1 MEYIMKKIVYLICI
15 FSFAFSVFGQESDL
29 EKYKRMASEDVGK
42 WKQERDAE
50 MDAYKLRVEKE
61 RKEWKEYVNKVR
73 GQWGEYTGSTP
84 KAWAEYS
91 NDLKALSVVDF
102 ENNYV
107 EIATIV
113 DTDNKAIAEKQIQ
126 QRFEQLLAAKEEGT
140 KQKLLQN
147 QIKFEQDANYVK
159 PKKKVEYSK
168 PITYQPEKKVKVVT
182 DDNKKEFVKKT
193 VEKKIKKDVIIGD
206 DGRARTKYT
215 VTLEMVPNSI
225 QIRAKKYMDMI
236 EKYSKKYDL
245 DPALVMALI
254 HTESAFNPKAFSRRP
269 DGTPMACGLMQI
281 IPSQAGRDAH
291 KALFGKDK
299 IVEPEYLFNPENN
312 LAMGTWY
319 VRWLTKWWERIEKK
333 KYGKASSRIKNEY
346 FTISSYNQ
354 GMGTILN
361 KAYKPRK
368 LNDKSDDETYNI
380 LISDRSIPEEGRNY
394 LKRVHEREKLYR
406 K

>member
-1 MEYIMKKIVYLICI
+1 MEYIMKRLVYLLCI
-15 FSFAFSVFGQESDL
+15 LTFIFSVFGQESDL

-42 WKQERDAE
+42 WKQEVDAE
-50 MDAYKLRVEKE
+50 MDAYQERVEKE

-102 ENNYV
+102 ENNYI
-107 EIATIV
+107 EISTIV
-113 DTDNKAIAEKQIQ
+113 DTDNRTKSEAQIQ
-126 QRFEQLLAAKEEGT
+126 KRFEEMLAAKEEGSNR
-140 KQKLLQN
+140 KLLTG
-147 QIKFEQDANYVK
+147 QIKFEQKANFIK
-159 PKKKVEYSK
+159 PTKKKIIVDRPK
-168 PITYQPEKKVKVVT
+168 DKKVYKAVT
-182 DDNKKEFVKKT
+182 QENQKKFVKETVKKKLKKE
-193 VEKKIKKDVIIGD
+193 VIIGD

-225 QIRAKKYMDMI
+225 QIRAKKYMDLI
-236 EKYSKKYDL
+236 QKYSKKYDL

-299 IVEPEYLFNPENN
+299 IVKPEYLFDPEKN

-319 VRWLTKWWERIEKK
+319 IRWLTKWWNRIEKK
-333 KYGKASSRIKNEY
+333 KHGKASSVIKNEY

-354 GMGTILN
+354 GIGTILN
-361 KAYKPRK
+361 KAYKPRR
-368 LNDKSDDETYNI
+368 LNEKSDSETYSI
-380 LISDRSIPEEGRNY
+380 LTTDRAIPQEGRHY
-394 LKRVHEREKLYR
+394 LERVNRRKKLYQ

>member
-1 MEYIMKKIVYLICI
+1 MKKSVFLLCI
-15 FSFAFSVFGQESDL
+15 FSFVISVFGQESDL
-29 EKYKRMASEDVGK
+29 EKYKKMASEDVGK

-50 MDAYKLRVEKE
+50 LDAYKLRVEKE

-113 DTDNKAIAEKQIQ
+113 DTDDKAKSEAQIQ
-126 QRFEQLLAAKEEGT
+126 KRFEELLAAKEEGT
-140 KQKLLQN
+140 QRKLLQG

-159 PKKKVEYSK
+159 PKKKVEFK
-168 PITYQPEKKVKVVT
+168 EPITSVPKKEEKVVT
-182 DDNKKEFVKKT
+182 EENQKEFVKKT
-193 VEKKIKKDVIIGD
+193 VEKKLKKEVILGD

-225 QIRAKKYMDMI
+225 QIRAKKYMDLI
-236 EKYSKKYDL
+236 EKYSKKNDL

-319 VRWLTKWWERIEKK
+319 VKWLNNWWNRIEKK
-333 KYGKASSRIKNEY
+333 KHGKASSVIKNEY
-346 FTISSYNQ
+346 YTVSSYNQ

-361 KAYKPRK
+361 KAYKPRD
-368 LNDKSDDETYNI
+368 LFNKSDEETYEI
-380 LISDRSIPEEGRNY
+380 LISDKSIPKEGRDY
-394 LKRVHEREKLYR
+394 LERVHDRKKLYT
-406 K
+406 KK

>member
-1 MEYIMKKIVYLICI
+1 MEYIMKKLVYFICI
-15 FSFAFSVFGQESDL
+15 FSFAFSIFGQESDL

-42 WKQERDAE
+42 WKQDVDAE
-50 MDAYKLRVEKE
+50 LDAYQERVEKE

-91 NDLKALSVVDF
+91 NDLKSLSVVDF
-102 ENNYV
+102 ENNYI

-113 DTDNKAIAEKQIQ
+113 DTDNKAKSEAQIQ
-126 QRFEQLLAAKEEGT
+126 KRFEEMLAAKEEGSNNN
-140 KQKLLQN
+140 LLAG
-147 QIKFEQDANYVK
+147 QIKFEQKANFVK
-159 PKKKVEYSK
+159 PVKKKV
-168 PITYQPEKKVKVVT
+168 I
-182 DDNKKEFVKKT
+182 
-193 VEKKIKKDVIIGD
+193 VEKQIKKDKKVYKAVTQENQKKFVKETVNKKLKKEVIIGD
-206 DGRARTKYT
+206 DGRARTKYS

-225 QIRAKKYMDMI
+225 QIRAKKYMDLI
-236 EKYSKKYDL
+236 QKYSKKYDL
-245 DPALVMALI
+245 DPALIMALI

-299 IVEPEYLFNPENN
+299 IVKPEYLFDPERN

-319 VRWLTKWWERIEKK
+319 VRWLTKWWNRIEKK
-333 KYGKASSRIKNEY
+333 KHGKASSVIKNEY

-368 LNDKSDDETYNI
+368 LNEQSDSKTYDI
-380 LISDRSIPEEGRNY
+380 LTSDRAIPEEGRHY
-394 LKRVHEREKLYR
+394 LERVNKRKKLY
-406 K
+406 KK

>member
-1 MEYIMKKIVYLICI
+1 MKRMTYLLCI
-15 FSFAFSVFGQESDL
+15 LTFAFSVFGEESDL

-50 MDAYKLRVEKE
+50 LDAYQERVEKE

-73 GQWGEYTGSTP
+73 GQWGEYTDSTP

-102 ENNYV
+102 DNNYI

-113 DTDNKAIAEKQIQ
+113 DIANRAKSEAQIQ
-126 QRFEQLLAAKEEGT
+126 KRFEEMLAAKEEGT
-140 KQKLLQN
+140 KQNLLAG
-147 QIKFEQDANYVK
+147 QIRYEQKANFVK
-159 PKKKVEYSK
+159 PKKKKNDWKK
-168 PITYQPEKKVKVVT
+168 PIKPKDKKVYKAVT
-182 DDNKKEFVKKT
+182 KKNQKKFVKETVKKKLKKE
-193 VEKKIKKDVIIGD
+193 VIIGD

-225 QIRAKKYMDMI
+225 RVRAEKYMDLI
-236 EKYSKKYDL
+236 QKYSKKYDL

-299 IVEPEYLFNPENN
+299 IVKPEYLFNPEQN

-319 VRWLTKWWERIEKK
+319 VRWLTKWWKRIEKK
-333 KYGKASSRIKNEY
+333 KYGKASGKVKNEY

-368 LNDKSDDETYNI
+368 LNEKSDSETYSI
-380 LISDRSIPEEGRNY
+380 LTTDRAIPEEGRHY
-394 LKRVHEREKLYR
+394 LERVNKRIKLYQ

>member
-1 MEYIMKKIVYLICI
+1 MKRLVYLLCILTFI
-15 FSFAFSVFGQESDL
+15 FSVYGQESDL

-50 MDAYKLRVEKE
+50 MDAYQERVEKE

-91 NDLKALSVVDF
+91 NDLNALSVVDF
-102 ENNYV
+102 ENNYI

-113 DTDNKAIAEKQIQ
+113 DTDNKAKSEAQIQ
-126 QRFEQLLAAKEEGT
+126 KRFEEMLATKEEGSNR
-140 KQKLLQN
+140 KLLAG
-147 QIKFEQDANYVK
+147 QIKYEQKANFVK
-159 PKKKVEYSK
+159 PIKKKVIVEK
-168 PITYQPEKKVKVVT
+168 PINKDKKVYKAVT
-182 DDNKKEFVKKT
+182 QENQKQFVKETVNKNLKKE
-193 VEKKIKKDVIIGD
+193 VIIGD

-225 QIRAKKYMDMI
+225 QVRAKKYMDLI

-299 IVEPEYLFNPENN
+299 IVEPEYLFDPEKN

-319 VRWLTKWWERIEKK
+319 VRWLTKWN
-333 KYGKASSRIKNEY
+333 G
-346 FTISSYNQ
+346 
-354 GMGTILN
+354 
-361 KAYKPRK
+361 
-368 LNDKSDDETYNI
+368 NDFKQSVQT
-380 LISDRSIPEEGRNY
+380 
-394 LKRVHEREKLYR
+394 
-406 K
+406 

>member
-1 MEYIMKKIVYLICI
+1 MKKFVYLFCI
-15 FSFAFSVFGQESDL
+15 LTFVFSVFGEETDL

-50 MDAYKLRVEKE
+50 LDAYQKRVEKE

-102 ENNYV
+102 ENNYI

-113 DTDNKAIAEKQIQ
+113 DTDNRVKSEAQIQ
-126 QRFEQLLAAKEEGT
+126 KRFEEMLATKEKGSNRKLLAG
-140 KQKLLQN
+140 
-147 QIKFEQDANYVK
+147 QIKFEQKTNFVK
-159 PKKKVEYSK
+159 PVKKKV
-168 PITYQPEKKVKVVT
+168 I
-182 DDNKKEFVKKT
+182 
-193 VEKKIKKDVIIGD
+193 VEKPIKKDKKVYKAVTQENQKKFVKETVKKKLKKEVIIGD

-225 QIRAKKYMDMI
+225 QVRAKKYMDLI
-236 EKYSKKYDL
+236 QKYSKKYDL

-291 KALFGKDK
+291 TALFGKDK
-299 IVEPEYLFNPENN
+299 IVKPEYLFDPERN

-319 VRWLTKWWERIEKK
+319 VRWLTKWWNRIEKK
-333 KYGKASSRIKNEY
+333 KYGKASSVIKNEY

-368 LNDKSDDETYNI
+368 LNEKSDSETYSI
-380 LISDRSIPEEGRNY
+380 LTTDRAIPEEGRHY
-394 LKRVHEREKLYR
+394 LERVNKRKKLYKR
-406 K
+406 

>member
-1 MEYIMKKIVYLICI
+1 MKRLVYLLCILTFI
-15 FSFAFSVFGQESDL
+15 FSVYGQESDL

-50 MDAYKLRVEKE
+50 MDAYQERVEKE

-91 NDLKALSVVDF
+91 NDLNALSVVDF
-102 ENNYV
+102 ENNYI

-113 DTDNKAIAEKQIQ
+113 DTDNKAKSEAQIQ
-126 QRFEQLLAAKEEGT
+126 KRFEEMLATKEEGSNR
-140 KQKLLQN
+140 KLLAG
-147 QIKFEQDANYVK
+147 QIKYEQKANFVK
-159 PKKKVEYSK
+159 PIKKKVIVEK
-168 PITYQPEKKVKVVT
+168 PINKDKKVYKAVT
-182 DDNKKEFVKKT
+182 QENQKQFVKETVNKNLKKE
-193 VEKKIKKDVIIGD
+193 VIIGD

-225 QIRAKKYMDMI
+225 QVRAKKYMDLI

-299 IVEPEYLFNPENN
+299 IVEPEYLFDPEKN

-319 VRWLTKWWERIEKK
+319 VRWLTKWWNRIEKK
-333 KYGKASSRIKNEY
+333 KHGGKASSVTKNEY
-346 FTISSYNQ
+346 YTISSYNQ

-361 KAYKPRK
+361 KAYKPRD
-368 LNDKSDDETYNI
+368 LFNKSDDETYSI
-380 LISDRSIPEEGRNY
+380 LVSDRSIPEEGRHY
-394 LKRVHEREKLYR
+394 LERVKKRKKLY
-406 K
+406 KK

>member
-1 MEYIMKKIVYLICI
+1 MRKLTYLLCI
-15 FSFAFSVFGQESDL
+15 LTFVFAVFGEESDL

-50 MDAYKLRVEKE
+50 LDAYEERVEKE

-73 GQWGEYTGSTP
+73 GQWGEYTSSTP

-102 ENNYV
+102 DNNYI

-113 DTDNKAIAEKQIQ
+113 DTDNRAKSEAQIQ
-126 QRFEQLLAAKEEGT
+126 KRFEEMLAAKEEGT
-140 KQKLLQN
+140 KQNLLAG
-147 QIKFEQDANYVK
+147 QIKYEQKSNFVK
-159 PKKKVEYSK
+159 PV
-168 PITYQPEKKVKVVT
+168 
-182 DDNKKEFVKKT
+182 NKKPVDRPKDTKVYKAVTRENQKKFVRETVNKKL
-193 VEKKIKKDVIIGD
+193 KKEVIIGD

-225 QIRAKKYMDMI
+225 QIRAKKYMDLI
-236 EKYSKKYDL
+236 QKYSKKYDL

-299 IVEPEYLFNPENN
+299 IVKPEYLFNPEQN

-319 VRWLTKWWERIEKK
+319 VRWLTKWWKRIEKK
-333 KYGKASSRIKNEY
+333 KYG
-346 FTISSYNQ
+346 
-354 GMGTILN
+354 
-361 KAYKPRK
+361 
-368 LNDKSDDETYNI
+368 
-380 LISDRSIPEEGRNY
+380 
-394 LKRVHEREKLYR
+394 
-406 K
+406 